1 MAGQDSDPDARD
13 SARTVGGL
21 LARLRRERGLTGV
34 DLGRRVRMSQAKIS
48 KVENDVGSVKVDD
61 VLRIARALDA
71 SPETIERL
79 LELVEESTGRAP
91 RWQTV
96 GPALDRAQPD
106 ISTWE
111 AGAAEVRAFGAAVPP
126 GLLHIEPYARAV
138 LSDYARPLDVGGEAR
153 AVPAAVTARVR
164 RQEILADR
172 GKTFLFV
179 LAETALLNRVAR
191 PAVMLGQV
199 DRLREAAAE
208 PNVEMRILRSDTQLV
223 YAPLHDFQLLDDS
236 AVIVDTMTTTVVSR
250 EAADLTVYR
259 RVFEYFWEQATAD
272 LAPVLDSYGRLYA
285 DLARPAPGSP
295 AEPPTGADLV
305 APPEARAAVDPGR
318 GSGPRR

>member
-1 MAGQDSDPDARD
+1 MAGQDSDADARE
-13 SARTVGGL
+13 SARTVGNL
-21 LARLRRERGLTGV
+21 LAQLRRNRGVTGV

-48 KVENDVGSVKVDD
+48 KVENDVGTVKVDD
-61 VLRIARALDA
+61 VLSIARALDA
-71 SPETIERL
+71 SPQTIDRL
-79 LELVEESTGRAP
+79 LELIEESSGRSP
-91 RWQTV
+91 RWQTF
-96 GPALDRAQPD
+96 GPAIDRAQPD

-126 GLLHIEPYARAV
+126 GLLHTQSYARAV
-138 LSDYARPLDVGGEAR
+138 LSDYTRPLDVGGDVG

-223 YAPLHDFQLLDDS
+223 YAPLHDFQLLDDR
-236 AVIVDTMTTTVVSR
+236 AVIIDTMTTTVVSR
-250 EAADLTVYR
+250 EAADLAVYR

-272 LAPVLDSYGRLYA
+272 LAPVLNSYARLYA
-285 DLARPAPGSP
+285 DLARPVDGSP
-295 AEPPTGADLV
+295 ADAPTGADLV
-305 APPEARAAVDPGR
+305 ARPEGTGR
-318 GSGPRR
+318 S